1 MNSEEIILLIKQLT
15 SATDDELTQAAIE
28 VKRRY
33 GLVIKTEDFL
43 YYRVAID
50 CYHLELPPFLEL
62 EKLVTQRRDISYQ

>member
-1 MNSEEIILLIKQLT
+1 MNSEDIILLIKQLT

-33 GLVIKTEDFL
+33 GLVISTEEFL

-50 CYHLELPPFLEL
+50 CYHLQLPEFREL
-62 EKLVTQRRDISYQ
+62 EKLFVQRNDISYQ